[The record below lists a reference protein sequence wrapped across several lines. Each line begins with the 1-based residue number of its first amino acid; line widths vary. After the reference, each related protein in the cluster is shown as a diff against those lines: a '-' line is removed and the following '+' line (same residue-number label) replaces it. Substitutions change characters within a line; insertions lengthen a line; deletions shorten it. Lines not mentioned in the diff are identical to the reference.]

1 MLFYRTY
8 IATLA
13 PSNYVLMRLTFFIIS
28 LFCVI
33 TGVSQESI
41 SYYKPATDHQ
51 NNISEIKEETF
62 SKIEDINLG
71 TDNGI
76 YWFKID
82 AIDLPRSI
90 LELQTSHAKEVS
102 LYDTN
107 GKEIGPMDATR
118 YPSFF
123 IINKIIEYPLYLKA
137 DFPLEA
143 HFPIHILNEAT
154 FAKNEK
160 NSLLGIGF
168 FYGTALSL
176 LLATIIFLIVTKN
189 RVFLFYGIV
198 ITAVC
203 ISIMSRD
210 NILYFFNAKP
220 SIISSI
226 ELFGHFLVGLCATGY
241 VYKYLRIKKNKQLI
255 QYIFTVISSISFIS
269 VCIYWIFNTQWS
281 FLLTDFTSV
290 LSVLLLWSLT
300 LYNAKNTRYL
310 PLMITIY
317 ALDIIILT
325 DAFLLHGFGISI
337 LNLSSFQLSIV
348 SLVNFTLIALSLIFS
363 FRKIQGKTIIMK
375 HQIKMHLE
383 SLSELDSYKNVQD
396 SNDQYLESLIHQFE
410 LENIEIKVLD
420 SISRGLT
427 NERIATKHN
436 LSIEKLKAVTS
447 NLYLK
452 LGIDSDQEATRLF
465 T

>member
-1 MLFYRTY
+1 
-8 IATLA
+8 
-13 PSNYVLMRLTFFIIS
+13 MRLTFFIIS

-41 SYYKPATDHQ
+41 SYYKPAIDHQ
-51 NNISEIKEETF
+51 NNISELKEETF

-82 AIDLPRSI
+82 AIDLPRYI
-90 LELQTSHAKEVS
+90 IELQTSHAKEVS

-107 GKEIGPMDATR
+107 GKEIGSMDATR

-123 IINKIIEYPLYLKA
+123 VINKIIEYPLYLKA
-137 DFPLEA
+137 NFPLEA
-143 HFPIHILNEAT
+143 HFPIHILNEAS
-154 FAKNEK
+154 FAKNK
-160 NSLLGIGF
+160 KKSLLGIGF
-168 FYGTALSL
+168 FYGTAIAL
-176 LLATIIFLIVTKN
+176 LLATIIFLIITKN
-189 RVFLFYGIV
+189 RQFLFYGIL

-203 ISIMSRD
+203 ISIITRD

-241 VYKYLRIKKNKQLI
+241 VFRHLKIKKEKQLI
-255 QYIFTVISSISFIS
+255 QYIFVTISSISGIS
-269 VCIYWIFNTQWS
+269 LCIYWLFNTHWS
-281 FLLTDFTSV
+281 FLLTDFTSIV
-290 LSVLLLWSLT
+290 SVLLLWSLT
-300 LYNAKNTRYL
+300 LNNAKNTKYL

-317 ALDIIILT
+317 TLDIVILT
-325 DAFLLHGFGISI
+325 DAFLLHGFGVSI
-337 LNLSSFQLSIV
+337 LNLSSLQLGIAA
-348 SLVNFTLIALSLIFS
+348 LVNFTLIALSLIFS
-363 FRKIQGKTIIMK
+363 FRRIQGKTIIMK

-383 SLSELDSYKNVQD
+383 RLSQLDSYKNVQD
-396 SNDQYLESLIHQFE
+396 SNDQYLESLIQQFA

-420 SISRGLT
+420 SISMGLT

-447 NLYLK
+447 NLYQK
-452 LGIDSDQEATRLF
+452 LGIDSDQEATSLF

>member
-1 MLFYRTY
+1 
-8 IATLA
+8 
-13 PSNYVLMRLTFFIIS
+13 MRLTFFIIS

-51 NNISEIKEETF
+51 NSISELKEESF

-71 TDNGI
+71 IDNGI

-90 LELQTSHAKEVS
+90 IELHASHAKEVS
-102 LYDTN
+102 LYDAN

-137 DFPLEA
+137 NFPLEA
-143 HFPIHILNEAT
+143 NFPIHILDEAS
-154 FAKNEK
+154 FAKEEK

-168 FYGTALSL
+168 FYGTALAL
-176 LLATIIFLIVTKN
+176 LLATIIFLLITKN
-189 RVFLFYGIV
+189 RQFLFYGIL

-203 ISIMSRD
+203 ISIMTRD

-220 SIISSI
+220 SIISSV

-241 VYKYLRIKKNKQLI
+241 VFRYLKIRKGKQLI
-255 QYIFTVISSISFIS
+255 QYAFITISSISGIS
-269 VCIYWIFNTQWS
+269 LCIYWIFNTHWS
-281 FLLTDFTSV
+281 FLLTDFTSIV
-290 LSVLLLWSLT
+290 GVLLLWMLT
-300 LYNAKNTRYL
+300 LNNAKNTKYL

-317 ALDIIILT
+317 TIDIIILT
-325 DAFLLHGFGISI
+325 DAFFLHGLGVSI
-337 LNLSSFQLSIV
+337 LHLSSLQLSIV
-348 SLVNFTLIALSLIFS
+348 ALVNFTLIAISLIFS
-363 FRKIQGKTIIMK
+363 FRNIQGKTVIMK
-375 HQIKMHLE
+375 HQIKKHLE
-383 SLSELDSYKNVQD
+383 RLSQLDSYKNVQD

-447 NLYLK
+447 NLYQK
-452 LGIDSDQEATRLF
+452 LGIDSDQEATSLF

>member
-1 MLFYRTY
+1 
-8 IATLA
+8 
-13 PSNYVLMRLTFFIIS
+13 MRLTFFIIS
-28 LFCVI
+28 LFFVM

-41 SYYKPATDHQ
+41 SYHKSDTNHH
-51 NNISEIKEETF
+51 NNVSDLNEVTF
-62 SKIEDINLG
+62 LEIEDINLG

-90 LELQTSHAKEVS
+90 LELQTSHTKDVS
-102 LYDTN
+102 LYDVT
-107 GKEIGPMDATR
+107 GKEINPMGATR

-123 IINKIIEYPLYLKA
+123 IVNKIVKYPLYLKA
-137 DFPLEA
+137 NFPLEA
-143 HFPIHILNEAT
+143 NFPIQIQDEAT
-154 FAKNEK
+154 FAKIEK

-189 RVFLFYGIV
+189 KVFLFYGIV

-220 SIISSI
+220 SIISNI

-241 VYKYLRIKKNKQLI
+241 VFKYLKIKKNKQSI
-255 QYIFTVISSISFIS
+255 QYIFLTISSISFIS
-269 VCIYWIFNTQWS
+269 MCIYWIINTQWS

-310 PLMITIY
+310 LLMTTMY
-317 ALDIIILT
+317 TLDIIILA
-325 DAFLLHGFGISI
+325 DAFLLHGLGASI
-337 LNLSSFQLSIV
+337 LDLSSLQLSLV
-348 SLVNFTLIALSLIFS
+348 ALVNFTLIALSLIVS

-383 SLSELDSYKNVQD
+383 RLSLLDSYKNVQD

-420 SISRGLT
+420 GISKGLT
-427 NERIATKHN
+427 NERIATKYN
-436 LSIEKLKAVTS
+436 LSTEKLKAVTS
-447 NLYLK
+447 NLYQK
-452 LGIDSDQEATRLF
+452 LGIESEQEATGLF
-465 T
+465 TS